1 MNYILFNIVTL
12 AICVGI
18 IVAFRQSDKN
28 NRSIEKAKRYG
39 DKIKEDLEVFI
50 NEKNSSLSDLSTE
63 LAVQQSTAIATVKKL
78 DDLSKMF
85 LKQTETVEAR
95 AETIK
100 KIDEYISESGQTIQ
114 KLMDMTSLAEK
125 NLTEITREADFVDL
139 ACKSYQ

>member
-50 NEKNSSLSDLSTE
+50 NEKNSS
-63 LAVQQSTAIATVKKL
+63 
-78 DDLSKMF
+78 
-85 LKQTETVEAR
+85 
-95 AETIK
+95 
-100 KIDEYISESGQTIQ
+100 
-114 KLMDMTSLAEK
+114 
-125 NLTEITREADFVDL
+125 
-139 ACKSYQ
+139 

>member
-39 DKIKEDLEVFI
+39 DKIKEDLEIFI

-63 LAVQQSTAIATVKKL
+63 LGVQQSKAIATVKKL
-78 DDLSKMF
+78 DD
-85 LKQTETVEAR
+85 
-95 AETIK
+95 
-100 KIDEYISESGQTIQ
+100 
-114 KLMDMTSLAEK
+114 
-125 NLTEITREADFVDL
+125 
-139 ACKSYQ
+139 